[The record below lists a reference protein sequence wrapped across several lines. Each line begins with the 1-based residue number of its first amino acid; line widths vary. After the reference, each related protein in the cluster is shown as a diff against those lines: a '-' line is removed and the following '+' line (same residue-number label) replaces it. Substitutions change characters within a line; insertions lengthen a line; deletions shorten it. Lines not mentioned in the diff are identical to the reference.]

1 MKDSLLYKNYSSIES
16 NLELF
21 RELDKRKPFL
31 NYIIKNFFPIN
42 KSIRI
47 LDIGCGYG
55 GLLYCAQKLGYK
67 NSFGFDISLSQVK
80 ISKLLKV
87 NNIIL
92 SSFENYFKNKK
103 EKYDLIIMLDVIEHL
118 KKKKIKLY
126 LDKIKKSL
134 TSNGR
139 IIIHTN
145 NGVSPFFG
153 NVRYGDSTHQ
163 TAFTDISLE
172 KILRDSD
179 FKLVN
184 FAEDSPIVYNL
195 ISFFRFIIWSVFRF
209 FINLIIFSETGKY
222 KNIITQ
228 NFFCI
233 IRNENRS

>member
-1 MKDSLLYKNYSSIES
+1 MKDSFLYKNYSSIES
-16 NLELF
+16 NVELF
-21 RELDKRKPFL
+21 NELKKRRPFL
-31 NYIIKNFFPIN
+31 NYIIKNYFPIN
-42 KSIRI
+42 KSIKI

-55 GLLYCAQKLGYK
+55 GLLYFAQKLGYK

-80 ISKLLKV
+80 ISKLLKI

-92 SSFENYFKNKK
+92 SSFENYFKNNNN
-103 EKYDLIIMLDVIEHL
+103 KYDLIVMLDVIEHL
-118 KKKKIKLY
+118 EKKKIKLY
-126 LDKIKKSL
+126 FDKIKNSL

-145 NGVSPFFG
+145 NSVSPFFG

-163 TAFTDISLE
+163 TAFTDNSLK
-172 KILRDSD
+172 KILRDSN
-179 FKLVN
+179 FRFVN
-184 FAEDSPIVYNL
+184 FIEDSPVVYNL
-195 ISFFRFIIWSVFRF
+195 TSFFRFIIWSFFRF

-222 KNIITQ
+222 KNIVTQ